1 MKFPIALF
9 GAVLGFFGVMA
20 GAFGAHALD
29 GILVER
35 GTRLAWETAVVFHLL
50 HAVAVSALGWSC
62 GPVSWK
68 SLPGLTS
75 IAWIGGVV
83 LFSGSIYV
91 LSTGGPR
98 FLGPITPLGGLL
110 LLTGW
115 LLAIFHGM
123 RKKKGA
129 STREY

>member
-1 MKFPIALF
+1 MKFSFAVF
-9 GAVLGFFGVMA
+9 GAILGFFGVLT

-35 GTRLAWETAVVFHLL
+35 GTQSAWETAVVFHLL
-50 HAVAVSALGWSC
+50 HAVAISALGWSC

-68 SLPGLTS
+68 SLTGLTA
-75 IAWIGGVV
+75 IAWIIGIVF
-83 LFSGSIYV
+83 FSGSLYV

-98 FLGPITPLGGLL
+98 FFGPVTPLGGLF

-115 LLAIFHGM
+115 LLAILYGL
-123 RKKKGA
+123 RQKKGV
-129 STREY
+129 S

>member
-1 MKFPIALF
+1 MIFPIALF
-9 GAVLGFFGVMA
+9 GALLGLFGVLA

-29 GILVER
+29 GILTER
-35 GTRLAWETAVVFHLL
+35 GTQSAWETAVLFHLL
-50 HAVAVSALGWSC
+50 HAVAVCALGWSC

-68 SLPGLTS
+68 SLPGFTS

-83 LFSGSIYV
+83 LFSGSLYV

-98 FLGPITPLGGLL
+98 FLGPVTPLGGLF

-115 LLAIFHGM
+115 LLAILYGL
-123 RKKKGA
+123 RQKKVT
-129 STREY
+129 SS

>member
-1 MKFPIALF
+1 MKSSISLF
-9 GAVLGFFGVMA
+9 GAILGFFGVLA

-35 GTRLAWETAVVFHLL
+35 GTRSAWEPAVVFHLL
-50 HAVAVSALGWSC
+50 HAVAISALGWSC

-68 SLPGLTS
+68 SLTGLTA
-75 IAWIGGVV
+75 IAWTGGCVF
-83 LFSGSIYV
+83 FSGSLYI
-91 LSTGGPR
+91 LAIGGPQ
-98 FLGPITPLGGLL
+98 FLGPVTPLGGLL
-110 LLTGW
+110 LLIGW

-129 STREY
+129 STREC